1 MAKKKKEYKD
11 LKVNQAVTA
20 ENSLPTQFK
29 RSRWK
34 HFLRLF
40 IFGVICMLYILFAW
54 TAFHTHV
61 VLHQGFHPKE
71 GLALFLGLIIA
82 LPVFPSV
89 ILEADTVTIEPSGI
103 VIKNLLFKNKE
114 AWEDIKSFINP
125 IYLKFSILK
134 GKKFVYLLNRRD
146 LSDYDQLVETIE
158 QKAVQLKTAEIANTS
173 DGPK

>member
-1 MAKKKKEYKD
+1 M
-11 LKVNQAVTA
+11 
-20 ENSLPTQFK
+20 
-29 RSRWK
+29 
-34 HFLRLF
+34 
-40 IFGVICMLYILFAW
+40 
-54 TAFHTHV
+54 
-61 VLHQGFHPKE
+61 
-71 GLALFLGLIIA
+71 ALFLGLIIA